1 MSIWRLEPDLEA
13 LNRRGEGTLVSRLGI
28 RYVAVGADSLTAA
41 MPVDERTRQPYG
53 ILHGGATLA
62 LAETVGS
69 VAGNLCVDPE
79 RSICVGLEINA
90 NHIRPVRSG
99 EVRATARPLHLGART
114 QVWEIR
120 IADEHARLVS
130 AARLTLAVVE
140 RAQS

>member
-1 MSIWRLEPDLEA
+1 MSIWCLPPDLAA
-13 LNRRGEGTLVSRLGI
+13 LNRHGKHTLVSRLGI
-28 RYVAVGADSLTAA
+28 RYVAASPDSLTAA

-69 VAGNLCVDPE
+69 VAGNLCVDPK
-79 RSICVGLEINA
+79 RFVCVGLEINA

-99 EVRATARPLHLGART
+99 EVRAIARPLHLGART

-120 IADEHARLVS
+120 VQDERGRLIS
-130 AARLTLAVVE
+130 AARLTLAVVARE
-140 RAQS
+140 PS